1 MSILLV
7 SLTLKKQKTLLIF
20 IPSIEEGGVEKNLF
34 NITNFLVNKIK
45 HIRIITANS
54 NKKNKFNKKIK
65 IICPKNDWN
74 KSNRLIKTIISIVL
88 LLKILIQNKN
98 ESVIFS
104 FQSNLIAIILAK
116 IFNSFVVIRSNAAP
130 QGYSKNTIKKK
141 IFSLILRFADQIIVN
156 SKDFKIQLKNEFN
169 INSICI
175 YNPLENTNKIIK
187 LSKKKIYLP
196 FFETEDLKIISVG
209 RLVKQKNH
217 ITILKAINLISKK
230 IKIKL
235 ILLGKGDQKE
245 SLRKYI
251 RQNKMEKIVKII
263 DFKKNPY
270 PYIYKSDVFIL
281 SSLYEGLPNV
291 LLEALSLKKYLLS
304 SNCPTGPK
312 EILNNQKYGKLFK
325 VGDHVNL
332 SKKILYC
339 IKNKKEIRNHR
350 YKNFDLT
357 KYDFTKNCNSYFNT
371 INKFLK
377 K

>member
-1 MSILLV
+1 M
-7 SLTLKKQKTLLIF
+7 KKQKTLLIF

-65 IICPKNDWN
+65 IIYPKNDWN
-74 KSNRLIKTIISIVL
+74 KSNRLIKTIVSIVL
-88 LLKILIQNKN
+88 LMKILIQNKK
-98 ESVIFS
+98 EFIIFS
-104 FQSNLIAIILAK
+104 FQSNLISIILAK
-116 IFNSFVVIRSNAAP
+116 IFNSFVIVRSNAAP
-130 QGYSKNTIKKK
+130 QGYSKNIIKKK
-141 IFSLILRFADQIIVN
+141 IFSLILRFADQVIVN
-156 SKDFKIQLKNEFN
+156 SNDFKIQLKNEFN

-175 YNPLENTNKIIK
+175 YNPLENIKKIIK
-187 LSKKKIYLP
+187 LSKKKIHLP
-196 FFETEDLKIISVG
+196 FFKTDDLKIISVG
-209 RLVKQKNH
+209 RLVEQKNH

-245 SLRKYI
+245 NLKKYI
-251 RQNKMEKIVKII
+251 KQNRMEKIVKII
-263 DFKKNPY
+263 GFKKNPY

-325 VGDHVNL
+325 IRDHVNL

-339 IKNKKEIRNHR
+339 IKNKKEIRNYK

-357 KYDFTKNCNSYFNT
+357 KYDYKKNCNIYFNT